1 MTVFRWIVG
10 VLGAIFA
17 LSALFS
23 FVISIAFDA
32 SIWMERARRFRRWL
46 WLVMLLWF
54 NVEVWGS
61 VARTLIHWSTG

>member
-17 LSALFS
+17 ASALLS
-23 FVISIAFDA
+23 FAISVAFNA
-32 SIWMERARRFRRWL
+32 SVWLERARRCRHWL
-46 WLVMLLWF
+46 WLVLLLWF

-61 VARTLIHWSTG
+61 VAYTLIHWP